1 MMSNTHRL
9 SSGGK
14 IDRTKPIVF
23 TFNGRRYQGYAGD
36 TVASALLANGVHWV
50 ARSWKYHRPRGIVAA
65 GVEEPNALLQL
76 GTGAH
81 TVANA
86 RATQVE
92 LYNGLEASSVNA
104 WPSLKWD
111 LMQVTGWFSRWL
123 PAGFYYKTF
132 MWPQSFWM
140 KYEHFIRK
148 ASGLGVAPT
157 LADPDRYDK
166 MNAHCDVLI
175 VGSGPAGLAAALAA
189 GRSGARVMLVDEQ
202 QELGGSLLSSTQSID
217 DMPASQWLAQ
227 TLQELAAMPEVKLM
241 PRCTAYGYLD
251 HNLLALNE
259 RLSDHLPQSQRQGPR
274 ERVWKVRAKRVVLA
288 TGAHERPLVFG
299 NNDKPGILL
308 ASAISTYVMRYG
320 VKPGQTAVVFTNND
334 SAYQTALDLHK
345 AGVQVAAVVDSRA
358 TAGNAWAQ
366 QAAGLGIRCIEK
378 SVVTQA
384 HGSSHVSAVDV
395 MPLSADSQTVQGSST
410 RISCDLVAVSGGFN
424 PVVHL
429 SAQSG
434 AKAVWQDAAACF
446 YPGKPVQ
453 AEVSVGSCAGEFS
466 TRQALHSGIEAG
478 TQAAQLAGF
487 SSPSKVEVPGVQELP
502 TQALAPLWQ
511 VPGPWANTRGPKAF
525 VDLQNDVGA
534 SDIRL
539 AAREGYESIEHTK
552 RYTALGFGTD
562 QGKMGNVTGMAILAN
577 ALGKPIAEV
586 GTTTFRPNYS
596 PITFGAI
603 AGRDLGDMF
612 DPIRTTP
619 IHTWHVNAGAEFE
632 NVGQWKR
639 AWYFPQGSE
648 DIHQAVNRECLA
660 TRNSVGIMDA
670 STLGKIDIQGADAA
684 DFLNWMYTNAWS
696 KLKVGSCRYGLM
708 LGEDGMVFDDGVTT
722 RLADDHFFMTTTT
735 GGAARVLSWME
746 RWLQTEW
753 PHMRVRLTS
762 VTDQWS
768 TAAVVGPKS
777 RDVVKAVVHGIDF
790 SPEAFPHMTM
800 KQGVIKSPAGDIS
813 CMVMRVS
820 FSGEMAFEVNVNSN
834 EGLYM
839 WEQLFAA
846 GKPYGITPYGTETMH
861 VLRAEKG
868 FIIVGQDTDGSV
880 TPVDL
885 GMDWAIAKTKADFLG
900 KRSLSRADTIRTDR
914 KQLVGLLTVSPGE
927 VLPEGGQIVESPNF
941 QPPHM
946 MPVPMLGHVTSSY
959 YSACLGRS
967 IAMALVKDGRKRM
980 GSTVYIPLANGKIVP
995 AVVGESVFVD
1005 PKGDKLNA

>member
-1 MMSNTHRL
+1 MQMKSDRAIISSVDL
-9 SSGGK
+9 SQ
-14 IDRTKPIVF
+14 PINF
-23 TFNGRRYQGYAGD
+23 QFNGKSYVGFSGD
-36 TVASALLANGVHWV
+36 TVASALLRNGIHWV

-76 GTGAH
+76 GSGAH
-81 TVANA
+81 TIANA

-92 LYNGLEASSVNA
+92 LYEGLEASSVNA

-111 LMQVTGWFSRWL
+111 LLKITGWFSRWL

-148 ASGLGVAPT
+148 ASGLGQAPN
-157 LADPDRYDK
+157 LPDPDRYEK
-166 MNAHCDVLI
+166 LNAHCDVLI
-175 VGSGPAGLAAALAA
+175 AGAGPSGMMAALAA
-189 GRSGARVMLVDEQ
+189 GRAGARVILADEQ
-202 QELGGSLLSSTQSID
+202 AQLGGSLLHSMQMID
-217 DMPASQWLAQ
+217 GMPAREWLEK
-227 TLQELAAMPEVKLM
+227 TLHALAELPEVKLL
-241 PRCTAYGYLD
+241 PRCSVYGYLD
-251 HNLLALNE
+251 HNFLVLNE
-259 RLSDHLPQSQRQGPR
+259 RLTDHLPAAQRQGPR
-274 ERVWKVRAKRVVLA
+274 ERVWRVRAKQVVLA

-299 NNDKPGILL
+299 NNDLPGIML
-308 ASAISTYVMRYG
+308 ASAVSTYLVRYG
-320 VKPGQTAVVFTNND
+320 VKPGASYVVFTNND
-334 SAYQTALDLHK
+334 SAYQTALDLH
-345 AGVQVAAVVDSRA
+345 AANVQVAAVVDCRG

-366 QAAGLGIRCIEK
+366 KVSSLGIRCIEK

-384 HGSSHVSAVDV
+384 LGASRVSAVEV
-395 MPLSADSQTVQGSST
+395 MPLNPDSTTVQGSAT
-410 RISCDLVAVSGGFN
+410 KIPCDLVAISGGFN

-434 AKAVWQDAAACF
+434 AKAVWQDDAACF
-446 YPGKPVQ
+446 HPGTPVQ
-453 AEVSVGSCAGEFS
+453 AETSVGACAGEFS
-466 TRQALHSGIEAG
+466 LEKALADGARAG
-478 TQAAQLAGF
+478 AQAAQLCGF
-487 SSPSKVEVPGVQELP
+487 NTEYTVAAPAVQELP
-502 TQALAPLWQ
+502 TQALMPLWQ

-525 VDLQNDVGA
+525 VDLQNDVAA

-562 QGKMGNVTGMAILAN
+562 QGKMGNVTGMAILAD
-577 ALGKPIAEV
+577 ALGKPIAQV

-619 IHTWHVNAGAEFE
+619 IHAWHVQAGAKFE

-639 AWYFPQGSE
+639 PWYFPQGNE
-648 DIHQAVNRECLA
+648 NMHQAVNRECVA
-660 TRNSVGIMDA
+660 TRSSVGIMDA

-735 GGAARVLSWME
+735 GGAARVLAWME

-762 VTDQWS
+762 VTDQWA

-777 RDVVKAVVHGIDF
+777 RDVLKAVVQGIDF
-790 SPEAFPHMTM
+790 SAEAFPHMTM
-800 KQGVIKSPAGDIS
+800 QEGFIQSPAGDIP

-820 FSGEMAFEVNVNSN
+820 FSGEMAFEVNVNAN
-834 EGLYM
+834 EGHFM
-839 WEQLFAA
+839 WTQLIAA
-846 GKPYGITPYGTETMH
+846 GQPYNITPYGTEAMH

-880 TPVDL
+880 TPIDL
-885 GMDWAIAKTKADFLG
+885 GMEWAVGKTKADFLG
-900 KRSLSRADTIRTDR
+900 KRSLSRSDTVRTDR
-914 KQLVGLLTVSPGE
+914 KQLVGLLTVNPSE
-927 VLPEGGQIVESPNF
+927 VLPEGGQIVEQVKYAPAF
-941 QPPHM
+941 MQPT
-946 MPVPMLGHVTSSY
+946 PMLGHVTSSY
-959 YSACLGRS
+959 FSANLGRS
-967 IAMALVKDGRKRM
+967 IAMALVKDGRQRM
-980 GSTVYIPLANGKIVP
+980 GSTVYAPLANGKVVA
-995 AVVGESVFVD
+995 AVVSESVFID
-1005 PKGDKLNA
+1005 PKGDRLHA